1 MLLLYLKLIIKSYIA
16 LAHDSGFSI
25 TLKWADSG
33 IKLNLLKL
41 EPAFDVSKSLLSV
54 FYRNY
59 LDLCPGVKLDDSI
72 PAIAQISSLSE
83 TSPVTPTAP
92 IFLPS
97 F

>member
-41 EPAFDVSKSLLSV
+41 EPAFV
-54 FYRNY
+54 FII
-59 LDLCPGVKLDDSI
+59 L
-72 PAIAQISSLSE
+72 
-83 TSPVTPTAP
+83 
-92 IFLPS
+92 
-97 F
+97 